1 MNRHGILMEVISL
14 TVRVLF
20 LLCLFS
26 GLPVWTKL
34 IFLIVMIVLA
44 IAEIHYRAL
53 NESESVDDEREK
65 MIRERASNNMGQVT
79 NVLLYISI
87 IVFVFMDYMIPVY
100 FLWVI
105 LAIQPVVRMVS
116 GVWLEKKL

>member
-79 NVLLYISI
+79 NALLYISI
-87 IVFVFMDYMIPVY
+87 IVFVFMDYVIPVY

-105 LAIQPVVRMVS
+105 LAIQPVVRVVS

>member
-26 GLPVWTKL
+26 GLLVWIKL

-53 NESESVDDEREK
+53 NESESVDDERER

-79 NVLLYISI
+79 NALLYISI

-105 LAIQPVVRMVS
+105 LAIQPVVRVVS

>member
-34 IFLIVMIVLA
+34 IYLIVMIVLA

-87 IVFVFMDYMIPVY
+87 IVFVFMDYVIPVY

-105 LAIQPVVRMVS
+105 LAIQPVVRVVS

>member
-87 IVFVFMDYMIPVY
+87 IIFVFMDYVIPVY

-105 LAIQPVVRMVS
+105 LAIQPVVRVVS

>member
-87 IVFVFMDYMIPVY
+87 IVFAFMDYMIPVY

>member
-26 GLPVWTKL
+26 GLPWWVKL

-87 IVFVFMDYMIPVY
+87 IVFVFMDYVIPVY

-105 LAIQPVVRMVS
+105 LAIQPVVRVVS

>member
-65 MIRERASNNMGQVT
+65 MIRERASNNMG
-79 NVLLYISI
+79 
-87 IVFVFMDYMIPVY
+87 
-100 FLWVI
+100 
-105 LAIQPVVRMVS
+105 R
-116 GVWLEKKL
+116 

>member
-87 IVFVFMDYMIPVY
+87 IVFVFMDYVIPVY

-105 LAIQPVVRMVS
+105 LAIQPVVRVVS

>member
-1 MNRHGILMEVISL
+1 MNQHGILMEVISL

-87 IVFVFMDYMIPVY
+87 IVFVFMDYVIPVY

-105 LAIQPVVRMVS
+105 LAIQPVVRVVS